1 MSAIDLG
8 RDAAGSPLVIPR
20 GSQGPRDPFYVTT
33 PIYYVNDVPHLGH
46 AYTTVVADALA
57 RFHRQRGHEVFFLT
71 GTDEHGQKV
80 EQAAAKLGI
89 SPKEHCDRMVVR
101 YAALWEKLG
110 ISNDDFIRTTEARHV
125 RVVQGLLRELFT
137 RGEIYKA
144 GYEGWYCV
152 PDERFWTDKDAE
164 GGRCPD
170 CGRELVRLSEENY
183 YFRMGRHREWLL
195 AHIESNPEFI
205 RPESRRNEI
214 LGFLRQP
221 LGDLCISR
229 PKKRL
234 AWGIELPFD
243 PDYVTYVW
251 FDALTNYIT
260 APGYGTADPRFE
272 RFWPAVH
279 LVGKDILTTHAVYWP
294 TMLHAAGIAP
304 PRTIFAHG
312 WWTIEGQKMSKSV
325 GNVVDPGDLADRY
338 GRDAL
343 RYFLLREVHFGLD
356 GDFSQRAL
364 VGRINADLANN
375 LGNLFSRVLAM
386 TGKYFSGAVPAE
398 SSLPGE
404 LSGNEDLANLSR
416 TASGLVDVAMYHD
429 IAPHNALAAI
439 WLLVGQANKHID
451 DEKPWALAKDPAS
464 TPRLGRCLRG
474 CLEALRATAVL
485 LWPFLPGTAERMWH
499 DLGLEGTPAATVPG
513 GWDLLPAGT
522 RVRPSGPLFPRIVE

>member
-1 MSAIDLG
+1 MTTSA
-8 RDAAGSPLVIPR
+8 V
-20 GSQGPRDPFYVTT
+20 QGPAPFYVTT

-57 RFHRQRGHEVFFLT
+57 RFHRQRGAEVFFLT

-80 EQAAAKLGI
+80 EQAALKLGI
-89 SPKEHCDRMVVR
+89 SPREHCDRMVLH
-101 YAALWEKLG
+101 YAALWKKLG

-125 RVVQGLLRELFT
+125 RVVQGLLADLLT

-144 GYEGWYCV
+144 AYEGWYCV

-170 CGRELVRLSEENY
+170 CGRELVRLAEENY
-183 YFRMGRHREWLL
+183 YFRMGSHREWLL
-195 AHIESNPEFI
+195 AHIEANPGFI
-205 RPESRRNEI
+205 QPESRRNEI

-243 PDYVTYVW
+243 PEYVTYVW

-272 RFWPAVH
+272 RFWPAVHH

-312 WWTIEGQKMSKSV
+312 WWTVEGRKMSKSV

-338 GRDAL
+338 GVDPL
-343 RYFLLREVHFGLD
+343 RYFLMREVPFGPD

-364 VGRINADLANN
+364 VGRINTDLAND

-386 TGKYFSGAVPAE
+386 TGKYFDGKVPAE
-398 SSLPGE
+398 SSAAGP
-404 LSGNEDLANLSR
+404 LAAAAPR
-416 TASGLVDVAMYHD
+416 AAADTAAAIER
-429 IAPHNALAAI
+429 IAPHAALTAI
-439 WLLVGQANKHID
+439 WALIGLANKHID
-451 DEKPWALAKDPAS
+451 DEKPWALAKDPAAA
-464 TPRLGRCLRG
+464 PRLGRCLRG

-485 LWPFLPGTAERMWH
+485 LWPFLPATAERMWR
-499 DLGLEGTPAATVPG
+499 DLGLEGTPAAVTPG
-513 GWDLLPAGT
+513 GWDLLPPGT
-522 RVRPSGPLFPRIVE
+522 QMRPSGSLFPRIVE